1 MECFIDH
8 VNLIWRKPDTVEW
21 SVLSQRSCS
30 GVPRGSVPQHGG
42 RDAASLFVH
51 LGALLLCASAG
62 SGSLSLS
69 EQPPPPPSPVC
80 PSGLTFAV
88 NCLCFLSF
96 FHTPPTFSLQHLCF
110 CAPLLLYRHP
120 LLPPPLCH
128 LCLSPLITWALA
140 VARQKRSGLMV
151 SEDFRA
157 LLISTGYSLVLLL
170 AWCCRGSAGPR
181 TSELNL
187 VCLEMTTPSLGRC

>member
-1 MECFIDH
+1 MKETRHSRVVIA
-8 VNLIWRKPDTVEW
+8 E
-21 SVLSQRSCS
+21 S
-30 GVPRGSVPQHGG
+30 
-42 RDAASLFVH
+42 
-51 LGALLLCASAG
+51 ALLLWGPAGVRPSAWRQRCCVPVCPPGG
-62 SGSLSLS
+62 SVALRFSWIRLPLTLWTA
-69 EQPPPPPSPVC
+69 PPPPPSPVC

>member
-1 MECFIDH
+1 MLRPCLSTWGLCCFALQLDQAPSH
-8 VNLIWRKPDTVEW
+8 
-21 SVLSQRSCS
+21 
-30 GVPRGSVPQHGG
+30 
-42 RDAASLFVH
+42 SLN
-51 LGALLLCASAG
+51 S
-62 SGSLSLS
+62 
-69 EQPPPPPSPVC
+69 PPPPPSPVC

-170 AWCCRGSAGPR
+170 A
-181 TSELNL
+181 
-187 VCLEMTTPSLGRC
+187 